1 MGPSEVIVV
10 ETSALVAILQG
21 EPERQP
27 FRVIIAESDA
37 RVPVSCY
44 LETAIA
50 LRKRG
55 MALGIL
61 EGFVADAELTL
72 LASDSV
78 QARIAAEAD
87 RRYGRGTGH
96 PARLNFGDCLAY
108 AAAVAYDAPLL
119 FKGADFSR
127 TDVRRAL
134 D

>member
-108 AAAVAYDAPLL
+108 AAAVAHDAPLL

>member
-1 MGPSEVIVV
+1 VIVV

-27 FRVIIAESDA
+27 FREIIADSDA

-55 MALGIL
+55 MALAIL

-72 LASDSV
+72 LASDTV

-108 AAAVAYDAPLL
+108 AAAVAHDAPLL
-119 FKGADFSR
+119 FKGADFAR